1 MTRYFED
8 FAVGET
14 IELGSVTVTQDEIIA
29 FARQYDPQPFHVD
42 PEAAKS
48 SFFGGLVAS
57 GWHTGSLFM
66 RLFADA
72 FLSDT
77 VSLGSPGAEEL
88 RWTVPVRP
96 GDTLRATYTVLEART
111 SASRPG
117 VGIVR
122 GRSEARNQHDEVV
135 MTFTG
140 TGFFGRRPG

>member
-14 IELGSVTVTQDEIIA
+14 IELGSVTVTQDEIVA

-48 SFFGGLVAS
+48 SFFGRLVAS

-66 RLFADA
+66 RLYAKN
-72 FLSDT
+72 LLNDT
-77 VSLGSPGAEEL
+77 VSMGSPGVEEL
-88 RWTVPVRP
+88 RWALPVHP
-96 GDTLRATYTVLEART
+96 GDALSCSYTVLDTRP

-117 VGIVR
+117 LGIVR
-122 GRSEARNQHDEVV
+122 GRAEARNQRDEVV